1 MTTKDCIVTRRSIR
15 QFKSTPIDHELL
27 SSIIETASYAPSWKH
42 TQIVRYIAV
51 EGELKDKIAKE
62 CFSTYARNGEIIATA
77 PMLVA
82 VTVIKGRCGF
92 ERDGSYSTWRG
103 DGWQM
108 FDAGVASQTFCLAC
122 HEQGIGS
129 VIMGIFDQEPASA
142 LLEMEEGRELVALI
156 PIGYPAEEPVAP
168 KRKPVSELINFKS

>member
-15 QFKSTPIDHELL
+15 KFQNTPISHELL
-27 SSIIETASYAPSWKH
+27 SSIIETASYSPSWKH

-51 EGELKDKIAKE
+51 EGELKNKIAKE
-62 CFSTYARNGEIIATA
+62 CFSAYGKNGEIIAAA
-77 PMLVA
+77 PMLIA

-103 DGWQM
+103 DSWQM

-122 HEQGIGS
+122 HEQGLGS
-129 VIMGIFDQEPASA
+129 VIMGIFDQKPASE
-142 LLEMEEGRELVALI
+142 LLEIPEERELVALI

-168 KRKPVSELINFKS
+168 RRKSVTDLLSYKS